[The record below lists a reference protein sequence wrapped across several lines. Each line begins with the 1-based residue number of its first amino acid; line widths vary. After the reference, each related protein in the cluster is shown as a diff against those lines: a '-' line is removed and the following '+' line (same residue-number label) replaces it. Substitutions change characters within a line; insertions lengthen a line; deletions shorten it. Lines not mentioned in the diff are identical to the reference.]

1 MCFNRMLNRTGHF
14 WEQRYFSGGFPKDDY
29 KRALNT
35 LRYIHA
41 NPKAASMQQGFF
53 YDFSNYGMHDRLTD
67 DGITQWHPAF
77 LSLGDSLEAD
87 NPEITAVAEKFV
99 IANCYKPEVAAQKFK

>member
-1 MCFNRMLNRTGHF
+1 MPSVFLYALKKAISKRSASRCAKFNFKLR
-14 WEQRYFSGGFPKDDY
+14 EKRYFSGGFPKDDY

-67 DGITQWHPAF
+67 DGITQWHRRF
-77 LSLGDSLEAD
+77 SCFG
-87 NPEITAVAEKFV
+87 
-99 IANCYKPEVAAQKFK
+99 